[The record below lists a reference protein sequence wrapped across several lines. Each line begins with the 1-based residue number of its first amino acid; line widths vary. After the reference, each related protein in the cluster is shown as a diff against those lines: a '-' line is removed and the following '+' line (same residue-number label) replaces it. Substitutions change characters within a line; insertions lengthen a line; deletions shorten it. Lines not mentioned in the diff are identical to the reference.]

1 MYTDDNNCDNDNDND
16 GDEKYFFD
24 TINFNN
30 KQWASKP
37 STSLK
42 RKILK
47 LEIREIRVIAPLFY
61 DFFGLLFN
69 LRFESQSDVVPTGSL

>member
-1 MYTDDNNCDNDNDND
+1 MITIVIMIMM
-16 GDEKYFFD
+16 ETRKYFFD
-24 TINFNN
+24 NINFNN

-42 RKILK
+42 QMVLK

-61 DFFGLLFN
+61 DFFVLLFN
-69 LRFESQSDVVPTGSL
+69 LRFESQSDVIPTGSL

>member
-1 MYTDDNNCDNDNDND
+1 MITIVIMIMIMI
-16 GDEKYFFD
+16 ETRKYFFD

-42 RKILK
+42 QMVLK

-61 DFFGLLFN
+61 DFFVFLFD
-69 LRFESQSDVVPTGSL
+69 LRFESQADVIPTGSL

>member
-1 MYTDDNNCDNDNDND
+1 MITIVITIMIMM
-16 GDEKYFFD
+16 ETRKSFFD

-61 DFFGLLFN
+61 DFFVLLFN
-69 LRFESQSDVVPTGSL
+69 LRFESQSDVIPTGSL

>member
-1 MYTDDNNCDNDNDND
+1 MITIVIMIMIMI
-16 GDEKYFFD
+16 ETRKYFFD

-42 RKILK
+42 QMVLK

-61 DFFGLLFN
+61 DFFVFLFN

>member
-1 MYTDDNNCDNDNDND
+1 MITIVIMIMIMM
-16 GDEKYFFD
+16 ETRKYFFD

-61 DFFGLLFN
+61 DFFVLLFN

>member
-1 MYTDDNNCDNDNDND
+1 MITIVIMIMIMM
-16 GDEKYFFD
+16 ETRKYFFD

-42 RKILK
+42 RKVLK

-61 DFFGLLFN
+61 DFFVFLFN

>member
-1 MYTDDNNCDNDNDND
+1 MITIVIMIMM
-16 GDEKYFFD
+16 ETRKYFFD

-61 DFFGLLFN
+61 DFFVLLFN
-69 LRFESQSDVVPTGSL
+69 LRFESQSDVIPIGSL

>member
-1 MYTDDNNCDNDNDND
+1 MITIVIMIMIMIMM
-16 GDEKYFFD
+16 ETRKYFFD

-61 DFFGLLFN
+61 DFFVLLFN
-69 LRFESQSDVVPTGSL
+69 LRFESQSDVIPTGSL

>member
-1 MYTDDNNCDNDNDND
+1 MITIVIMIMIMM
-16 GDEKYFFD
+16 ETRKYFFD

-42 RKILK
+42 QMVLK

-61 DFFGLLFN
+61 DFFVLLFN
-69 LRFESQSDVVPTGSL
+69 LRFESQSDVIPTGSL

>member
-1 MYTDDNNCDNDNDND
+1 MITIVIMIMM
-16 GDEKYFFD
+16 ETRKYFFD

-61 DFFGLLFN
+61 DFFVLLFN

>member
-1 MYTDDNNCDNDNDND
+1 MITIVIMIMM
-16 GDEKYFFD
+16 ETRKYFFD

-42 RKILK
+42 QMVLK

-61 DFFGLLFN
+61 DFFVLLFN
-69 LRFESQSDVVPTGSL
+69 LRFESQSDVIPTGSL

>member
-1 MYTDDNNCDNDNDND
+1 MITIVIMIMIMM
-16 GDEKYFFD
+16 ETRKYFLD

-61 DFFGLLFN
+61 DFFVLLFN
-69 LRFESQSDVVPTGSL
+69 LGFESQSDVIPTGSL

>member
-1 MYTDDNNCDNDNDND
+1 MITIVIMIMIMI
-16 GDEKYFFD
+16 ETRKYFFD

-61 DFFGLLFN
+61 DFFVLLFN

>member
-1 MYTDDNNCDNDNDND
+1 MITIVIMIMIMIMM
-16 GDEKYFFD
+16 ETRKYFFD

-47 LEIREIRVIAPLFY
+47 LEIREIRVIAP
-61 DFFGLLFN
+61 
-69 LRFESQSDVVPTGSL
+69 

>member
-1 MYTDDNNCDNDNDND
+1 MITIVIMIMM
-16 GDEKYFFD
+16 ETRKYFFYS
-24 TINFNN
+24 INFNN

-61 DFFGLLFN
+61 DFFVLLFN
-69 LRFESQSDVVPTGSL
+69 LRFESQSDVIPTGSL

>member
-1 MYTDDNNCDNDNDND
+1 MIIIVIMIMIMMETR
-16 GDEKYFFD
+16 KYFFD

-61 DFFGLLFN
+61 DFFVLLFN
-69 LRFESQSDVVPTGSL
+69 LRFESQSDVIPAGSL

>member
-1 MYTDDNNCDNDNDND
+1 MITIVIMIMIMI
-16 GDEKYFFD
+16 ETRKYFFD

-42 RKILK
+42 RKVLK
-47 LEIREIRVIAPLFY
+47 LEMREIRVIAPLFY
-61 DFFGLLFN
+61 DFFVFLFN

>member
-1 MYTDDNNCDNDNDND
+1 MITIVIMIMM
-16 GDEKYFFD
+16 ETRKYFFD

-42 RKILK
+42 QMVLK
-47 LEIREIRVIAPLFY
+47 LEIREIRVIAPFFY
-61 DFFGLLFN
+61 DFFVFLFN
-69 LRFESQSDVVPTGSL
+69 LRFESQSDVIPTGSL

>member
-1 MYTDDNNCDNDNDND
+1 MITIVIMIMIMM
-16 GDEKYFFD
+16 ETRKYFFD

-42 RKILK
+42 QMVLK

-61 DFFGLLFN
+61 DFFVFLFN
-69 LRFESQSDVVPTGSL
+69 LRFESQSDVIPTGSL

>member
-1 MYTDDNNCDNDNDND
+1 MITIVIMIMIMM
-16 GDEKYFFD
+16 ETRKYFFD

-61 DFFGLLFN
+61 DFFVLLFN
-69 LRFESQSDVVPTGSL
+69 LRFESQSNVIPTGSL

>member
-1 MYTDDNNCDNDNDND
+1 MITIVIMIMIMI
-16 GDEKYFFD
+16 ETRKYFFD

-47 LEIREIRVIAPLFY
+47 LEMREIRVIAPLFY
-61 DFFGLLFN
+61 DFFVLLFN
-69 LRFESQSDVVPTGSL
+69 LRFESQSDVIPTGSL